1 MNISP
6 IIAVFFF
13 AAICAASCRC
23 VRAGE
28 MLIIFCARTH
38 RKEPALEHHCS
49 QLP

>member
-28 MLIIFCARTH
+28 MLIIFRARAH
-38 RKEPALEHHCS
+38 APQRAS
-49 QLP
+49 S